1 MKCEI
6 FVYKYYFIFY
16 NKQYV
21 ILFRDYLNMGEILS
35 KIIAQVINDVDWINN
50 GKQSWQGD

>member
-21 ILFRDYLNMGEILS
+21 ILFRDYLNMREILS
-35 KIIAQVINDVDWINN
+35 KIIAQVINDVD
-50 GKQSWQGD
+50 